1 MTLDDSALV
10 ARVLAGDREQ
20 YGELVRRHQEPMYRY
35 ALGMVGSPD
44 AAADL
49 VQDSFVKGFTR
60 LDTCQDAGRYAA
72 WVFRILRNLCFDY
85 LKDRRRK
92 VVPLDPE
99 IPYAADGED
108 AQLALEREELRRS
121 VATALAALPEAQR
134 EAFLMKHVE
143 DLSYEEMADRTQA
156 SVSALKM
163 RVMRARE
170 ALHAMLAEPERAGM

>member
-10 ARVLAGDREQ
+10 ARVLAGEREQ
-20 YGELVRRHQEPMYRY
+20 YGELVRRHQDAMYRY
-35 ALGMVGSPD
+35 ALGMVRSAD

-49 VQDSFVKGFTR
+49 VQDSFVKGFAR

-72 WVFRILRNLCFDY
+72 WVFRILRNLCLDY
-85 LKDRRRK
+85 LKDRRRQ

-99 IPYAADGED
+99 MPYASDSED
-108 AQLALEREELRRS
+108 PGLALEREELRRS

-143 DLSYEEMADRTQA
+143 DLSYEEMADRTDA